1 MFHNME
7 WAIEFIGDKML
18 ENIILVIASCLITTA
33 LNEWRFKVRQKEK
46 LIKEIAENFLKLRKE
61 AKNDQVYE
69 LRYLQ
74 SSGILLL
81 KKDRDAQEV
90 LKQIE
95 LREKGVDIPNFIRKE
110 GILKGLRMAIN
121 KGINIDDFRELEI
134 QEIGEEIKR

>member
-18 ENIILVIASCLITTA
+18 ENIILVIASCLITTV
-33 LNEWRFKVRQKEK
+33 LNEWRFKARQKERR
-46 LIKEIAENFLKLRKE
+46 IKEIVESFLKHRKE

-90 LKQIE
+90 LSQIE
-95 LREKGVDIPNFIRKE
+95 LRDKGIYIPNFIRKE
-110 GILKGLRMAIN
+110 GILQGLRMAI
-121 KGINIDDFRELEI
+121 KDGINIEDFREVTI
-134 QEIGEEIKR
+134 QEIGEAIKR